1 MKKTIEIAFE
11 KQLEIFNNLLQD
23 DVNKIIHKNIHD
35 LIVTYK
41 SNDIENLIEHIS
53 KLDIETKKAII
64 NPYVLGMGNPFAKIL
79 IVGQESG
86 YDISVDNNSNYI
98 DECFKFPLELY
109 NNKDK
114 KEIRVGYEIKSFV
127 SKTNYSDTWANYS
140 KLYKTIS
147 ETDEND
153 FLKHTFILELSHYP
167 ASKQKGLKYDKNQL
181 SRLQFLRDLVFPN
194 FEIIIFATGNY
205 ISPLEIM
212 LLTNSYLADNKSSSG
227 KKLIFFKNDK
237 QKIINCRQLSNAF
250 KNELFYDIKN
260 LIKQ

>member
-1 MKKTIEIAFE
+1 MKKTIEIAYE

-23 DVNKIIHKNIHD
+23 DDKKIFHKNIHD
-35 LIVTYK
+35 IIVAYK
-41 SNDIENLIEHIS
+41 SNEIENLIEHIS
-53 KLDIETKKAII
+53 KVDVETKKSII
-64 NPYVLGMGNPFAKIL
+64 NPYILGMGNPFAKIL

-86 YDISVDNNSNYI
+86 YDISEDHNSNYI
-98 DECFKFPLELY
+98 NECFKFPLELY

-114 KEIRVGYEIKSFV
+114 KEIRVGYEINSIV
-127 SKTNYSDTWANYS
+127 SKANYSDTWSNYS

-147 ETDEND
+147 QTDEND

-167 ASKQKGLKYDKNQL
+167 ASSQKGLQYDEKEL
-181 SRLQFLRDLVFPN
+181 SRLQFLRDFVFPN
-194 FEIIIFATGNY
+194 FEVIIFATGNY

-212 LLTNSYLADNKSSSG
+212 LLTNSYLENNKSSSG